1 MTITPAKNN
10 QALEEQAIAGAMT
23 AADMVTVKIS
33 LHQPGHTLMLAMPRS
48 EWLKLVSDFVRMPAD
63 ERQRMGVSIRD
74 AVAESPFPEDGEPLT
89 PKLQRKC
96 DVFVND
102 CILVAA
108 LAEALGSTRVL
119 LDTAVEHY
127 SIASG
132 LPDLGAVRGAFH

>member
-1 MTITPAKNN
+1 MTMMPAKKN
-10 QALEEQAIAGAMT
+10 QAVEEQAFTGAMT
-23 AADMVTVKIS
+23 AADMLTVKIS
-33 LHQPGHTLMLAMPRS
+33 LHQPGHELMLAMPRA

-74 AVAESPFPEDGEPLT
+74 AVAESPFPAEADAMT

-119 LDTAVEHY
+119 LDTAVDRY
-127 SIASG
+127 AVVNG
-132 LPDLGAVRGAFH
+132 LPDLGHVRGAFH

>member
-1 MTITPAKNN
+1 MTIMPAKKN
-10 QALEEQAIAGAMT
+10 QPIEEQAFAGAMA

-33 LHQPGHTLMLAMPRS
+33 LTQPGHELMLAMPRA

-74 AVAESPFPEDGEPLT
+74 AVAESPFPAENEPIP

-119 LDTAVEHY
+119 LETAVDHY
-127 SIASG
+127 TVMSG
-132 LPDLGAVRGAFH
+132 LPDLGHMRGAFH